1 MVGRHALIENSRTL
15 LQSFATQVGEDISRV
30 IDLEKSKVE
39 VIAENPMLSD
49 QNRSIEEKL
58 QHLRQIVELEGYKK
72 GAIIDLEGK
81 CITTLNEEVNVSD
94 KEYFK
99 ENLLGKSYFT
109 EPYLSKADG
118 G

>member
-1 MVGRHALIENSRTL
+1 MIFIVCSLFVSIAAMVGRHALIENSRTL

-72 GAIIDLEGK
+72 GAIILHQK
-81 CITTLNEEVNVSD
+81 
-94 KEYFK
+94 
-99 ENLLGKSYFT
+99 
-109 EPYLSKADG
+109 
-118 G
+118 